1 MFEYISLHYNN
12 NIYIIMKEPYET
24 IENTYKRAW
33 FIVKNYDKFQD
44 YNKLYSFSILY
55 ENIIKAFDKSISIP
69 EKYLSWKALF

>member
-1 MFEYISLHYNN
+1 
-12 NIYIIMKEPYET
+12 MKEPYET

-55 ENIIKAFDKSISIP
+55 ENTKSHNMNYSIEIP
-69 EKYLSWKALF
+69 DFLK

>member
-55 ENIIKAFDKSISIP
+55 ENTKSHNMNYGIEIP
-69 EKYLSWKALF
+69 DFLK